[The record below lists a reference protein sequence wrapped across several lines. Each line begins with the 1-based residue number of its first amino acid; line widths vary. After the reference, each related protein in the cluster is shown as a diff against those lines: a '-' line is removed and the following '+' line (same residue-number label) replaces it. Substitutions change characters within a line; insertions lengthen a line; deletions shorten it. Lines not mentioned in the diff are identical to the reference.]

1 MPSSFIRSQ
10 KYCHKSLVFLYAQ
23 PQPIPERVTFRPKH
37 PKWDHSLQFTLIE
50 HRTGLVCREGSVN
63 YIPVPA
69 LEHLL
74 SSQWIP
80 VLALTCLLPLWSE
93 CPFTLDLSVAQNL
106 SDAFKIGG
114 TLLCSVTEI
123 APKSP
128 FICVNRGSIPYG
140 FCKAQELSGIEQT

>member
-1 MPSSFIRSQ
+1 M
-10 KYCHKSLVFLYAQ
+10 
-23 PQPIPERVTFRPKH
+23 
-37 PKWDHSLQFTLIE
+37 
-50 HRTGLVCREGSVN
+50 N

-80 VLALTCLLPLWSE
+80 VLAPTYLLPLWSE

-128 FICVNRGSIPYG
+128 FIGVNRE
-140 FCKAQELSGIEQT
+140 ALSQMVFVRRKSYPA